1 MKSLYEP
8 LSAQDASFV
17 LFEHRA
23 THMHVAVL
31 AVFEIGPLRSTTGGV
46 DAARLLRYGQS
57 QLGKLPRYR
66 QKLAFAPL
74 SGRPVWIDDPHFDLD
89 YHLRHTALPAP
100 GSEDDLNRMAGR
112 VLSQPLDRDRPLWEM

>member
-1 MKSLYEP
+1 VKKPRHPLYEP
-8 LSAQDASFV
+8 LPAQDASFV

-57 QLGKLPRYR
+57 QLAELPR
-66 QKLAFAPL
+66 
-74 SGRPVWIDDPHFDLD
+74 GRFG
-89 YHLRHTALPAP
+89 RCGSSKGSSATA
-100 GSEDDLNRMAGR
+100 SRCC
-112 VLSQPLDRDRPLWEM
+112 